1 MKFVDD
7 ILKKLFSDK
16 NTALTHK
23 ENFVQE
29 EEEVAALFQWMA
41 SPEGKEIFELIYSNY
56 LLQKKGE
63 ETVPELQVFRS
74 PYANGIAISYDL
86 PLNSKTF
93 SRLFFAFGQRIVDL
107 GYERV
112 SLDRTIQEK
121 ASGVNTTEK
130 QYLKPKATFTAE
142 RTDQL
147 FGNVAIEKVSVN
159 HKPQMIKILVTVYSD
174 RLYTKARSFE
184 SFIEAIFNPQ

>member
-1 MKFVDD
+1 MKFVDE
-7 ILKKLFSDK
+7 ILKRLFSDK
-16 NTALTHK
+16 NTAMTHK

-29 EEEVAALFQWMA
+29 EGEVEALLQWMD
-41 SPEGKEIFELIYSNY
+41 SVDGKEVFELIYNNY
-56 LLQKKGE
+56 HLQKSGQ
-63 ETVPELQVFRS
+63 ETTPELQVFRS

-121 ASGVNTTEK
+121 ASGVNTIEK
-130 QYLKPKATFTAE
+130 QYLKPKATFSAA

-159 HKPQMIKILVTVYSD
+159 HKP
-174 RLYTKARSFE
+174 R
-184 SFIEAIFNPQ
+184 

>member
-29 EEEVAALFQWMA
+29 AGEKEAIRSWMA
-41 SPEGKEIFELIYSNY
+41 SPKGKEVFELIHSNY
-56 LLQKKGE
+56 HLQKKGQ
-63 ETVPELQVFRS
+63 ETNPEMQVFRS
-74 PYANGIAISYDL
+74 PYANGIAVFYDL
-86 PLNSKTF
+86 PLNSETF
-93 SRLFFAFGQRIVDL
+93 SQLFFGFGQRIVDL

-130 QYLKPKATFTAE
+130 QYLKPKATFTAD